1 MADKNYTYAVARIR
15 SMETTLFSSSV
26 IEQLMAVK
34 TWAGCLDFL
43 REKGW
48 GSGNLNETAEELLEA
63 EEAKAQKTVR
73 ELLGGN
79 DRILS
84 VFSYQKLY
92 HNLKAAIKKTAFPD
106 FPGELY
112 YDGCGIDGT
121 EMERIVAE
129 KDFKALPEHMQDT
142 AKEEYE
148 TFLHTG
154 DGQACDIMIDRA
166 ALEAIYSEGKRSG
179 EPVLMAYAE

>member
-15 SMETTLFSSSV
+15 AMETALFSSSV

-34 TWAGCLDFL
+34 TWSGCLDFL

-48 GSGNLNETAEELLEA
+48 GSGNLNEGAEEMLEA

-73 ELLGGN
+73 DLLGGD

-92 HNLKAAIKKTAFPD
+92 HNLKAAIKKTASPD

-112 YDGCGIDGT
+112 YDGCGVDGA
-121 EMERIVAE
+121 EM
-129 KDFKALPEHMQDT
+129 
-142 AKEEYE
+142 
-148 TFLHTG
+148 
-154 DGQACDIMIDRA
+154 
-166 ALEAIYSEGKRSG
+166 
-179 EPVLMAYAE
+179 